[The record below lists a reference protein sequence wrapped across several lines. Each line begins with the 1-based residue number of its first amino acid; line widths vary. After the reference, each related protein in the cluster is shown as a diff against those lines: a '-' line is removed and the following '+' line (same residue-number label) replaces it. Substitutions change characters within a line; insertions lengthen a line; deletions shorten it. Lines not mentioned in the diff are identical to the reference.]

1 MAVMAGVERF
11 ANKGMGSNL
20 VTYLTG
26 VVGMSTAAAA
36 KSVVTWTGVSFML
49 PLLSSILTD
58 SYWDRYSTLA
68 ASSLLYVLVSPP
80 AVSCQSLSSATAI
93 FDAGRRSLRDSG
105 SWCVQVLFVVW
116 NLTTLVGLF

>member
-80 AVSCQSLSSATAI
+80 FPANLPPLPSLMP
-93 FDAGRRSLRDSG
+93 AGEASETP
-105 SWCVQVLFVVW
+105 VLGVFKCC
-116 NLTTLVGLF
+116 LLFGI